1 MSRCPAALP
10 DDPSPC
16 DGRLAVTV
24 LDIANAGADGCELHG
39 IRLLAALEGGRAV
52 SLPDAPA
59 GAAVRV
65 HRSAG
70 TSRADQR
77 TASLADIARRYR

>member
-10 DDPSPC
+10 GDPNPC

-39 IRLLAALEGGRAV
+39 IRLLAALAGGRVVA
-52 SLPDAPA
+52 LPDAPA
-59 GAAVRV
+59 GAALRV

-70 TSRADQR
+70 ASRADQR
-77 TASLADIARRYR
+77 AASLADLARRYS